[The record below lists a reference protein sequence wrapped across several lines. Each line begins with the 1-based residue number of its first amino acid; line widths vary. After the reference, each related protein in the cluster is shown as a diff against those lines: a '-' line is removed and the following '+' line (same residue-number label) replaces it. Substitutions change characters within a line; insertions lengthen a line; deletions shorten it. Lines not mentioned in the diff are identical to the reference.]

1 MVQAK
6 DARMDAAGLF
16 GPDNEKVRLSINSG
30 KISDNE
36 YEYDNE
42 EIKGNP
48 ASALDHQDYGP
59 AGFDSFS
66 EAMEW
71 WNFSQK
77 HFPQEKVS
85 YAAAGE
91 SVYQ

>member
-1 MVQAK
+1 MISNHN
-6 DARMDAAGLF
+6 
-16 GPDNEKVRLSINSG
+16 DN
-30 KISDNE
+30 DNE

-77 HFPQEKVS
+77 HFPQEKAS
-85 YAAAGE
+85 SAAAAGE
-91 SVYQ
+91 SVSQ